1 MKILLIALIIA
12 ILFLGFSIPW
22 IIRTCART
30 RAEQIIYGRR
40 PGTEKRIN
48 RCISIL
54 TWSNKWV
61 TYYAHEDL
69 IRIRKLN
76 AMLEEMLHPHG

>member
-1 MKILLIALIIA
+1 MKILLIYLILA
-12 ILFLGFSIPW
+12 VLFCLFSIPW
-22 IIRTCART
+22 IVRTCART

-54 TWSNKWV
+54 TWSNKWI
-61 TYYAHEDL
+61 THYAHEDL
-69 IRIRKLN
+69 IRIRRLN
-76 AMLEEMLHPHG
+76 DMLNEMQHPHG